1 MPHTFNFFENI
12 KIHLRKLRLIT
23 LTSIQHLIM
32 QLDNYMKQNGPFLI
46 INMKLQLHSM
56 NCFNS
61 LQAYLRINNL
71 YMT

>member
-32 QLDNYMKQNGPFLI
+32 QLDNYMKQNGHF
-46 INMKLQLHSM
+46 
-56 NCFNS
+56 
-61 LQAYLRINNL
+61 
-71 YMT
+71 